1 MDNENRI
8 YTFCILLLSILLVIS
23 LINTAC
29 LETKALETIASISCN
44 NIETTKVIVIYR
56 DNPDAIQKDVTEEE
70 ILEEVDEILEETKE
84 VVKVE
89 TAMATGV
96 LTKRGGVN
104 YFDGHKETYYNLPMK
119 KVVSNAQNRGIE
131 GNYWEREDG
140 AKMLGDY
147 IMVAADQS
155 IHPYGSLVETSLGM
169 GIVVDTGTFIQ
180 TNPQQIDIAT
190 TW

>member
-1 MDNENRI
+1 MEIKFTDKVLI
-8 YTFCILLLSILLVIS
+8 FVFLVIVAHTIMCFKV
-23 LINTAC
+23 LDTA
-29 LETKALETIASISCN
+29 KTIASISN
-44 NIETTKVIVIYR
+44 NNVETTKVIYLYKEDPEIQTE
-56 DNPDAIQKDVTEEE
+56 AIILDEIEHIDEE
-70 ILEEVDEILEETKE
+70 IKEELSTSS
-84 VVKVE
+84 
-89 TAMATGV
+89 T
-96 LTKRGGVN
+96 LTKKLGVN

-119 KVVSNAQNRGIE
+119 NIVSKAHDKGIE

-155 IHPYGSLVETSLGM
+155 IHPYGSIVATSLGE
-169 GIVVDTGTFIQ
+169 GIVVDTGEFIK

>member
-8 YTFCILLLSILLVIS
+8 YQFCILLLSVLLVLCLVIYART
-23 LINTAC
+23 TA
-29 LETKALETIASISCN
+29 KALDIIASISCN
-44 NIETTKVIVIYR
+44 NVETTKVIVIYK
-56 DNPDAIQKDVTEEE
+56 DNPDAIKEEITEEE
-70 ILEEVDEILEETKE
+70 ILEEVDEVLEETKK
-84 VVKVE
+84 VAKVE
-89 TAMATGV
+89 TAMVTGI

-119 KVVSNAQNRGIE
+119 KVVSNAQNKGIE

-155 IHPYGSLVETSLGM
+155 IHPYGSLVETSLGT

>member
-1 MDNENRI
+1 MDTKFVDRMI
-8 YTFCILLLSILLVIS
+8 VLIFLIIVAQTILCMNVLD
-23 LINTAC
+23 TA
-29 LETKALETIASISCN
+29 KTIASISSNCV
-44 NIETTKVIVIYR
+44 ETTKVIYLYKEDPI
-56 DNPDAIQKDVTEEE
+56 IQTE
-70 ILEEVDEILEETKE
+70 DEILEEIETIEEEVKE
-84 VVKVE
+84 IATVE
-89 TAMATGV
+89 TPKTGV

-104 YFDGHKETYYNLPMK
+104 FFDGHKETYYNLPMK

-131 GNYWEREDG
+131 GNYWERDDG

-155 IHPYGSLVETSLGM
+155 IHPYGSLVETSLGT
-169 GIVVDTGTFIQ
+169 GVVVDTGTFIK

>member
-1 MDNENRI
+1 MCLNVLD
-8 YTFCILLLSILLVIS
+8 
-23 LINTAC
+23 TA
-29 LETKALETIASISCN
+29 ERIASISCN
-44 NIETTKVIVIYR
+44 NVKTTKVIYLYKE
-56 DNPDAIQKDVTEEE
+56 DPEIQTEE
-70 ILEEVDEILEETKE
+70 ILDEIEQIDEEIKEEVKEIKE
-84 VVKVE
+84 VEVI
-89 TAMATGV
+89 ASGI

-119 KVVSNAQNRGIE
+119 KVVSNAQKRGIK

-155 IHPYGSLVETSLGM
+155 IHPYGSIVATSLGD
-169 GIVVDTGTFIQ
+169 GIVVDTGTFIK

>member
-1 MDNENRI
+1 MDTKNADRMLVVVI
-8 YTFCILLLSILLVIS
+8 LVIMS
-23 LINTAC
+23 YTILCVQAIDVAGR
-29 LETKALETIASISCN
+29 IASISCN
-44 NIETTKVIVIYR
+44 NVETTKVIYLYKE
-56 DNPDAIQKDVTEEE
+56 DPEIQTEEE
-70 ILEEVDEILEETKE
+70 ILDEIEQIDEEIKEEVKEIEEVE
-84 VVKVE
+84 VR
-89 TAMATGV
+89 TSGI

-155 IHPYGSLVETSLGM
+155 IHPYGSIVATSLGD
-169 GIVVDTGTFIQ
+169 GIVVDTGTFIK

>member
-1 MDNENRI
+1 MDTKFTDKMLI
-8 YTFCILLLSILLVIS
+8 FVFLVIVAHTIMC
-23 LINTAC
+23 LNVLDTA
-29 LETKALETIASISCN
+29 ERIASISCN
-44 NIETTKVIVIYR
+44 NVETTKVIYLYKE
-56 DNPDAIQKDVTEEE
+56 DPEIQTEEE
-70 ILEEVDEILEETKE
+70 ILDEIEQIDEEIKEEVKEIKE
-84 VVKVE
+84 VEV
-89 TAMATGV
+89 TTSGI

-155 IHPYGSLVETSLGM
+155 IHPYGSIVATSLGD
-169 GIVVDTGTFIQ
+169 GIVVDTGTFIK